1 MLSRE
6 RAQGLR
12 VRPSCPRFGLRSA
25 VLTRIHVADDRT
37 EIGAQ
42 RWNLANLHTLPLE
55 ARWVENQLCKKMDV
69 RHSVGHQSNSR
80 ISQDT
85 MLSVYIQT

>member
-42 RWNLANLHTLPLE
+42 RWNLTNLHTLPLE
-55 ARWVENQLCKKMDV
+55 ARWVENQLCKNRRSTLCGPSVKQPHFA
-69 RHSVGHQSNSR
+69 RHNA
-80 ISQDT
+80 
-85 MLSVYIQT
+85 